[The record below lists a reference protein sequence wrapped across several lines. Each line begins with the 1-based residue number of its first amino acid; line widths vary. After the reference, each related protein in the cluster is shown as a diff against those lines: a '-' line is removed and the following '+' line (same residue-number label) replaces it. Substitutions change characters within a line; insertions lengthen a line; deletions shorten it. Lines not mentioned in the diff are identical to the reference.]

1 LYELNN
7 QSNGSILSHAA
18 KSNFLIWFKSLSSIL
33 YFNIYFKQKY
43 NFIIKNIHNFNY
55 FEIILF

>member
-18 KSNFLIWFKSLSSIL
+18 KSNFLIWFKSL
-33 YFNIYFKQKY
+33 N
-43 NFIIKNIHNFNY
+43 NFIFKY
-55 FEIILF
+55 LY